1 METSETVDG
10 SSRASFLLTDQTRP
24 KPDQNPT
31 KPRPNRPKQPFPET
45 LWRPRDRDGGIL
57 CTGRTTNGYHSR
69 SQTTTQPITETTFRS
84 QRRHKNDISDDTPF
98 TADDTENHRGR
109 HKKTLCFRKGC
120 LGLRPKHACVAH
132 GCRQWPVL
140 GPQKGTHFGTLS
152 DPRKPLKSP
161 KSPIST
167 LFRDLKYHKRDTS
180 DHRDDTKRH
189 SSTPQTCLR
198 HSISPTQ

>member
-1 METSETVDG
+1 MDPRGRNPGYRTQHPGTPG
-10 SSRASFLLTDQTRP
+10 SGDLALLGPRRGFLKYHTR
-24 KPDQNPT
+24 
-31 KPRPNRPKQPFPET
+31 
-45 LWRPRDRDGGIL
+45 
-57 CTGRTTNGYHSR
+57 
-69 SQTTTQPITETTFRS
+69 
-84 QRRHKNDISDDTPF
+84 DISD
-98 TADDTENHRGR
+98 HRGR
-109 HKKTLCFRKGC
+109 HKTTLCFRKGC